1 MDLVLEQ
8 LKIRALNSKNQKE
21 FIALTR
27 QIIKIEELRVN
38 QERMSDL
45 ELRMEIVEQL
55 VRDIDKAILN
65 QIFDEK

>member
-1 MDLVLEQ
+1 MNLVLEQ

-38 QERMSDL
+38 QERMSML
-45 ELRMEIVEQL
+45 ESRMEKIEQL
-55 VRDIDKAILN
+55 VREIDKAIIS
-65 QIFDEK
+65 QIFNE